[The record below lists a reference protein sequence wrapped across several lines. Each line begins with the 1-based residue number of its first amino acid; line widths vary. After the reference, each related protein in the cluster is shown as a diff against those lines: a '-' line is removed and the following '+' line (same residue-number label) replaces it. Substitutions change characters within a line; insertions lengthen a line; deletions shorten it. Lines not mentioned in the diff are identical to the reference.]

1 MRSGILIFGLLLS
14 CAANAATWKPL
25 ADGQGVQFFVDPDSR
40 IRISSTV
47 MVLVLSNYE
56 SPKIYKNHPY
66 RSRVEYWRADC
77 SGDKVALVD
86 VHATTGDMGTGAIVF
101 EESVNSPWV
110 PIKAGNVS
118 EALLHA
124 ACSN

>member
-14 CAANAATWKPL
+14 CAANAAGWKPL
-25 ADGQGVQFFVDPDSR
+25 ADGRGVQYFIDPDSL
-40 IRISSTV
+40 IRNSSIVTL
-47 MVLVLSNYE
+47 LVLSNFE
-56 SPKIYKNHPY
+56 NPKKYNNRLY
-66 RSRVEYWRADC
+66 RSTVEYWRADC

-86 VHATTGDMGTGAIVF
+86 VHATTGDMGTGATVF

>member
-14 CAANAATWKPL
+14 CAANAVDWKPL
-25 ADGQGVQFFVDPDSR
+25 ADARGVKYFVDPDSR
-40 IRISSTV
+40 ILTSSIAMV
-47 MVLVLSNYE
+47 MVLSNFE
-56 SPKIYKNHPY
+56 NPKSYKKQPY
-66 RSRVEYWRADC
+66 RSTVEYWRADC
-77 SGDKVALVD
+77 GGDKVALVD
-86 VHATTGDMGTGAIVF
+86 VHATTGGMGTGGTVF

-124 ACSN
+124 ACSK